1 MGSGFGGRERGCFM
15 SLSRGLGEAKSVVPF
30 AEVPHFELNE
40 DPFFWKDHNVQV
52 RPLFL
57 SSERYVPIHILLFIH
72 VKKHGTLFLFFA
84 HGDYESSFLQRL
96 LNECGWS
103 QIG

>member
-30 AEVPHFELNE
+30 AVVPHFELNE

-52 RPLFL
+52 RSLFL

-72 VKKHGTLFLFFA
+72 VKNMELFFFSS
-84 HGDYESSFLQRL
+84 HMGIMRVRFFKDYSMNMVGHR
-96 LNECGWS
+96 
-103 QIG
+103 